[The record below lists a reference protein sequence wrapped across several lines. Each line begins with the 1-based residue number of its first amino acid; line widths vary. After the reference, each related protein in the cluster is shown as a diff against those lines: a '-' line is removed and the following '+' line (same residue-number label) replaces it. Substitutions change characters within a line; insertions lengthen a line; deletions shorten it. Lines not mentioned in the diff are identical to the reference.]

1 MADRPY
7 LEAPIGPEE
16 EIVEHTVFFDNIFP
30 SRTGT
35 VTALG
40 VDELSFVDNTLDF
53 DINDQL
59 TGTPAKV
66 SFVSGQLASFEF
78 EITEYVHATRTI
90 TIKRIDDDPAYPDGV
105 PNPPLVFAV
114 GDKYVLLD
122 INMPAS
128 YVTDAESRLL
138 AAGQSYLD
146 ENKVDRHEYTAEL
159 TPLWVLQNEPNLR
172 LGYTINIKDAELGI
186 DKDLRIAGWQRDL
199 QQPAKYTGLKLTER
213 IKPSEIARQYAQQ
226 ERILYAIQTAGL
238 LDPDQMRKNLFLNRL
253 SERDGYLY
261 LGPDK
266 AKAGYADLSGRAYNA
281 DVADYA
287 LDSDKWDGMQF
298 ADYMNQPVRS
308 GDSPRFA
315 GTGSPLFV
323 SGFSGSGWNIVN
335 ENDNVSATFD
345 KLTVRKEMNVY
356 ELIINQIRATNGS
369 VWISDAIKINGVTQI
384 GSNYFCEID
393 SDNGTIAVP
402 FVVDDIIR
410 CQRWTGRNVKYYVA
424 RIISTSS
431 FSFTLTMLDGG
442 GFPEPGDDVVRM
454 GNVTNT
460 SRRGALYLTASD
472 DNAPYID
479 VIDGVTSAS
488 LDGKTKVRMG
498 KLDGIVDPDMGALT
512 GYGLYAQNAYITG
525 KIQVTAGSNVP
536 TREESELAIQ
546 VMADNAVAQSTTYTN
561 SQISFVTG
569 QLNGIIDYAE
579 TVAQS
584 KADIAQAAAI
594 SAASADAQAK
604 ANAAR
609 NAAEQTAMDF
619 AEGKS
624 WAGGKMLYRD
634 PDFRTGLNDI
644 IRYNNAGNNN
654 VTVDRVA
661 SSASPTTSGQV
672 IRIRNTGSA
681 SPGIGGFYFGNVSRA
696 NARFITRII
705 AMIPQGRTI
714 TWSSNASGT
723 GRTQQW
729 ITPNEGTG
737 NWEEYIH
744 IHQCGTSGTFSTTS
758 YFYISGLP
766 GTPSV
771 PVDWFVAYAT
781 VFDVTDAELN
791 FKALIDDADAKAQTA
806 QTAYNNLTAQL
817 KGMAYKDIVQLADMG
832 TTVISGGKLVT
843 TLIDA
848 NYIRSNVINAG
859 YINTLALDAS
869 VITSGTINS
878 ARINAS
884 QIISNGNGATT
895 TYAQQQASA
904 AQSAAIAAAATD
916 ATTKANNALALA
928 RSFTEDKVSLVKNPA
943 VTGDISGWSG
953 PGLAVASVSFNG
965 LSTPVLR
972 CTTSGDSQILS
983 DWFDVDP
990 AKIYEVTLW
999 MYAPTAGG
1007 NKYFGLYATSTA
1019 GGTSNNIAVE
1029 PITNTGSLESD
1040 TTNGY
1045 FITLSTTIASWR
1057 KMTAYIL
1064 PSGFL
1069 PADAAGIGLNIT
1081 RHYRM
1086 QPTTKRI
1093 LLRWLNYSNSGTSRS
1108 VYVAHPTVTEISS
1121 QTLAFSQTVKSA
1133 AATADSKA
1141 VAAQNAHNALTA
1153 ALKDMAYKDV
1163 VALADLNST
1172 IISGGKI
1179 VTTLLDVAWIRA
1191 NVITAGSIKAVDIDV
1206 ANLFAQSITATN
1218 LTVTGSSKVGGFNVS
1233 GNKLVNSAVDTSLI
1247 FNNLSSAPNTFLRM
1261 NESSSSPIV
1270 HIRTDQVSRR
1280 ALNIETYASAAIGL
1294 SIINNASGGSGRAIQ
1309 SSGGHE
1315 FFQRA
1320 GEYWSAPGALLAATV
1335 TVAGAFVDAWHINA
1349 ITPSISSISSSV

>member
-1 MADRPY
+1 LADRPY
-7 LEAPIGPEE
+7 LQAPIGPEE

-59 TGTPAKV
+59 AGTPAKV

-78 EITEYVHATRTI
+78 EITEYIHATKTI

-105 PNPPLVFAV
+105 PHAPLVFAV

-146 ENKVDRHEYTAEL
+146 ENKVDRHEYSAEL
-159 TPLWVLQNEPNLR
+159 TPLWVLQNAPNLR

-335 ENDNVSATFD
+335 ENGNVSATFD

-384 GSNYFCEID
+384 GGNYFCEID

-525 KIQVTAGSNVP
+525 KIQVTAGSNVM
-536 TREESELAIQ
+536 TTDEVALTVTTMSN
-546 VMADNAVAQSTTYTN
+546 NAVAQANSYTN
-561 SQISFVTG
+561 TQVSAVTG
-569 QLNGIIDYAE
+569 SLNDIIAYAE
-579 TVAQS
+579 NVAQS

-594 SAASADAQAK
+594 SAASADATAK
-604 ANAAR
+604 ANSAQTQ
-609 NAAEQTAMDF
+609 AEATALSYVNSLDIGAVNLLPNSSPEKTNSNTSNREYLLWGNLSVF
-619 AEGKS
+619 NSIYSRGQITISFDIKVPVPGPIQVYSSNLSADWHFIETVEIATTEYERHSVTVIPIRRTYNTGKS
-624 WAGGKMLYRD
+624 NLE
-634 PDFRTGLNDI
+634 
-644 IRYNNAGNNN
+644 
-654 VTVDRVA
+654 
-661 SSASPTTSGQV
+661 
-672 IRIRNTGSA
+672 
-681 SPGIGGFYFGNVSRA
+681 FYGVY
-696 NARFITRII
+696 
-705 AMIPQGRTI
+705 
-714 TWSSNASGT
+714 GT
-723 GRTQQW
+723 GRIPTVKNVK
-729 ITPNEGTG
+729 IEVG
-737 NWEEYIH
+737 NKA
-744 IHQCGTSGTFSTTS
+744 T
-758 YFYISGLP
+758 
-766 GTPSV
+766 
-771 PVDWFVAYAT
+771 DWSPAAE
-781 VFDVTDAELN
+781 DVQASIDA
-791 FKALIDDADAKAQTA
+791 ADAKAQAA
-806 QTAYNNLTAQL
+806 QTAYNNLTSQL
-817 KGMAYKDIVQLADMG
+817 KDMAYKDIVQLADMG

-848 NYIRSNVINAG
+848 NYIRSNVVNAG

-916 ATTKANNALALA
+916 ATTKANNARTQAISTAASDATTKANDALALA

-943 VTGDISGWSG
+943 VTGSITGWSG
-953 PGLAVASVSFNG
+953 SGLAVVNQSFNG

-972 CTTSGDSQILS
+972 CTSTGDSIIYS
-983 DWFDVDP
+983 DWFDIDP

-999 MYAPTAGG
+999 MLAPTVSGS
-1007 NKYFGLYATSTA
+1007 KYFGLHATSAA
-1019 GGTSNNIAVE
+1019 GGTANDIAVE
-1029 PITNTGSLESD
+1029 PISNSGGLGSD
-1040 TTNGY
+1040 TTNFY
-1045 FITLSTTIASWR
+1045 FWNTSATIGSWR
-1057 KMTAYIL
+1057 KMTAYVL
-1064 PSGFL
+1064 PSGYT

-1081 RHYRM
+1081 SHARM

-1093 LLRWLNYSNSGTSRS
+1093 RLRWLNYYNNGTSRQ
-1108 VYVAHPTVTEISS
+1108 VFVAHPTVTEISS

-1218 LTVTGSSKVGGFNVS
+1218 LTVTGSSKVGGFNIS
-1233 GNKLVNSAVDTSLI
+1233 GNRLINAAVDTSLI
-1247 FNNLSSAPNTFLRM
+1247 FNNLSSAANTFLRM
-1261 NESSSSPIV
+1261 NETSSSPIV

-1280 ALNIETYASAAIGL
+1280 GLNIETYASAAIGL